1 MQVVRP
7 ICCGADIHKD
17 IIVATIAT
25 SNQNGIAEYI
35 QRKFCTQNYDLI
47 NLKSWL
53 KEHNC
58 FEFAMESTGKYWI
71 PIFNVLE
78 DEIKVYVV
86 HPKYTKSIKG
96 KKTRA
101 GQCVR
106 RVLRSALIALA
117 GREACWDSMHR
128 PSSWPAKR
136 PKPKT
141 LYAYVGP
148 ADSSDLSSQPTP
160 HPAKCPI
167 RPPKPR
173 QSRATLPKTQRSTQ

>member
-86 HPKYTKSIKG
+86 HPKVLPSFLDTVFLRFLLSLQEKYVSLVKSPDIELNWLL
-96 KKTRA
+96 
-101 GQCVR
+101 CV
-106 RVLRSALIALA
+106 
-117 GREACWDSMHR
+117 
-128 PSSWPAKR
+128 
-136 PKPKT
+136 
-141 LYAYVGP
+141 
-148 ADSSDLSSQPTP
+148 
-160 HPAKCPI
+160 
-167 RPPKPR
+167 
-173 QSRATLPKTQRSTQ
+173 LPKETGIKML

>member
-58 FEFAMESTGKYWI
+58 FELAMESTGKYWI

-96 KKTRA
+96 KKTDKKE
-101 GQCVR
+101 
-106 RVLRSALIALA
+106 LILI
-117 GREACWDSMHR
+117 GFPNIINHK
-128 PSSWPAKR
+128 AK
-136 PKPKT
+136 KVNHF
-141 LYAYVGP
+141 LQ
-148 ADSSDLSSQPTP
+148 LN
-160 HPAKCPI
+160 
-167 RPPKPR
+167 
-173 QSRATLPKTQRSTQ
+173 